1 MTKRLFDI
9 VFSLLGLIILA
20 PILLIIS
27 ILIKANSEG
36 DILYKQKRIGK
47 AGEPF
52 YVNKFRTM
60 VKDADKKGKQ
70 ITVGND
76 SRITRVGRVLRK
88 LKLDEL
94 PQLINVLKG
103 EMSFVGPRP
112 EVSKYVKLYTK
123 SQREILNIKPGIT
136 DYASIYFSNESEL
149 LDQADD
155 SEEFYVNK
163 VMPYK
168 IMLNKRYIENK
179 SLVEDVK
186 VICMTLLK
194 IVGLYGEEADME
206 TLREYEEQ

>member
-47 AGEPF
+47 DGEPF